1 MAEKDWKCAE
11 GDFSF
16 FSFLFLF
23 FCSLSKIKSCKKNLT
38 SSVMIISDIVVPAKN
53 LPFMQQRIRHLKSV
67 SPFPKLS
74 NSEHVKSF

>member
-1 MAEKDWKCAE
+1 MAEKDLKCAE

-23 FCSLSKIKSCKKNLT
+23 FCSLSKIKWKNLI
-38 SSVMIISDIVVPAKN
+38 SSVMIISDIMVPARN
-53 LPFMQQRIRHLKSV
+53 IPFMQQRIRNLRSV

-74 NSEHVKSF
+74 NSEHMKCF